1 METINNYIT
10 CTDLNDIRKNYLLT
24 EETKVKDNFFNP
36 KIKSLISH
44 KFSIETLLNLIKQ
57 FQFDSISG
65 KSQVNGNKKTKEM
78 LLEFKEKLS
87 NNLKKKTKI
96 FKINK
101 RELEDKKEKINK
113 KNLINTEKENNNNI
127 KYITEIEQLRFI
139 NFNIENQIKSV
150 DFMIKEKSEIN
161 EKKFEYFGSLYNQK
175 IFGENHKEIKSTAL
189 EIMKDDRQELQQKLI
204 ESTIQK
210 SEKEEE
216 INKIRLTISN
226 LKNKIKEKKLPKFES
241 KEGSDSE
248 NCMNKIQSDENQS
261 VREKYKDLIQKWE
274 DYFINKNISGSE
286 SSNKETNFCSVKN
299 YVDIIDKLEGQ
310 DNINYHYLKNQIFF
324 DIDNDKSLNSFN
336 SSLDSDNDF

>member
-1 METINNYIT
+1 
-10 CTDLNDIRKNYLLT
+10 
-24 EETKVKDNFFNP
+24 
-36 KIKSLISH
+36 
-44 KFSIETLLNLIKQ
+44 
-57 FQFDSISG
+57 
-65 KSQVNGNKKTKEM
+65 M

-299 YVDIIDKLEGQ
+299 YVDNIDKLEGQ
-310 DNINYHYLKNQIFF
+310 DNINYHYLKKSNFF
-324 DIDNDKSLNSFN
+324 
-336 SSLDSDNDF
+336 

>member
-1 METINNYIT
+1 METINNYIN

-113 KNLINTEKENNNNI
+113 KNLIN

-261 VREKYKDLIQKWE
+261 VREKYKDLIKKWE

-299 YVDIIDKLEGQ
+299 YVDNIDKLDGQ